1 MKRRHAISAV
11 AAAVAPMWWTAAA
24 AAPAAAGQAVAWPE
38 VTLLDGSRFGA
49 AQATGRALVVVFWS
63 TTCPFCRRHNEH
75 VEKLHRAAAG
85 RRLAVLGVAR
95 DGDIAAVRRH
105 ASAHGYTFPITL
117 DQAPLAAALSAR
129 RVIPLT
135 VTVDRAGRLLQVIPG
150 EMFEDDVL
158 ELLQL
163 ADKEVR
169 A

>member
-1 MKRRHAISAV
+1 M
-11 AAAVAPMWWTAAA
+11 
-24 AAPAAAGQAVAWPE
+24 
-38 VTLLDGSRFGA
+38 
-49 AQATGRALVVVFWS
+49 
-63 TTCPFCRRHNEH
+63 
-75 VEKLHRAAAG
+75 
-85 RRLAVLGVAR
+85 
-95 DGDIAAVRRH
+95 
-105 ASAHGYTFPITL
+105 